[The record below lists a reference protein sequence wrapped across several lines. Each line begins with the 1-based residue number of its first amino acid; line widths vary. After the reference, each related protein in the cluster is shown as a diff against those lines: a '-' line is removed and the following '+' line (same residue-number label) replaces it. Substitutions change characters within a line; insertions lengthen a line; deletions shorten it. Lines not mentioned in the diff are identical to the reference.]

1 MDCPVWLRNTLISAP
16 SERIGPNKSIA
27 DLFKPIHYEN
37 NERWLNS
44 LGITA
49 TGKSLRKGEPPTRKN
64 NNRGRLILSE
74 PSPPNKSRPP
84 RGAAG
89 HRGSHSSMQRAP
101 TGQAMTG
108 KGTAVS
114 VNTTETAPLGN
125 AFQDTVTKAGVKRWW
140 RSEKAVVKRKNHRA
154 LSVERSSRLLRQQ
167 FTALPGSQVATL
179 ALGGKRIG
187 DRIPD
192 PSSI

>member
-1 MDCPVWLRNTLISAP
+1 MGRPVWPRKTFISAP
-16 SERIGPNKSIA
+16 SERVGPNKSIE
-27 DLFKPIHYEN
+27 DIFKPIHYEN
-37 NERWLNS
+37 NERCLNS
-44 LGITA
+44 LGITP

-89 HRGSHSSMQRAP
+89 HRDSLSPIQRAP
-101 TGQAMTG
+101 TGQTRTG

-125 AFQDTVTKAGVKRWW
+125 ACQDTVTKAGAKRAW
-140 RSEKAVVKRKNHRA
+140 RSEGSVVKRKNHYE
-154 LSVERSSRLLRQQ
+154 LSV
-167 FTALPGSQVATL
+167 
-179 ALGGKRIG
+179 
-187 DRIPD
+187 
-192 PSSI
+192 